1 MSWDSGAMRQHFE
14 KMQGV
19 LDADNEILNIED
31 YVDQF
36 LRTRGYALTDESRLR
51 VAMRL
56 EQITE
61 WTHYTASEL
70 DHWLDTCFKA

>member
-1 MSWDSGAMRQHFE
+1 MSWDSGAMRQHLE
-14 KMQGV
+14 KMQAV
-19 LDADNEILNIED
+19 LSADNEILDIED

-36 LRTRGYALTDESRLR
+36 LRTRGYALTNENRLR

-61 WTHYTASEL
+61 WTHYTVSEL